1 MFIYLC
7 DHKVLILKKFALDE
21 VKRRSRITERKRE
34 RENNSDGNR
43 TIYRNIIMKIRKRN
57 LVDFQKICSISI
69 YLLFYLFIFFLLS
82 LFSN

>member
-34 RENNSDGNR
+34 RE
-43 TIYRNIIMKIRKRN
+43 
-57 LVDFQKICSISI
+57 
-69 YLLFYLFIFFLLS
+69 
-82 LFSN
+82 